1 MAEVTTTTTPPLAEN
16 APVNATDYKPK
27 LEEQMLAYAS
37 IYTMA
42 LICVIWG
49 SIRSLKYVKK
59 TIAKK
64 RLIDASILTSDAKRF
79 PITASLVLFTLYLV
93 FKGNAIQDG
102 VGLARTHVLP
112 HVPETYHHYFDTVAD
127 YLPKGNGTQFSW
139 KEKVNGRWPFLEPY
153 VAQVP
158 EITKQN
164 FVTFLVWLMTY
175 EGVCCLA
182 TLLKPIISFILRLLP
197 VGDRWPRRNISY
209 YLVFKSGKKE
219 MEEGDI
225 EDAKKDNV
233 NKYFEMEFDDHWIW
247 AFLAVSVVGVLHI
260 THRHWITNNIIA
272 VSFSIMG
279 IEMLHVASFKAGAIL
294 LFGLFFY
301 DIFWV
306 FGTDVMTTV
315 AKSIDAPILLMFPQ
329 DLLAHGWQKA
339 SKHGML
345 GLGDIVIPGIFIALL
360 RRFDAHIF
368 EKDTTKQRPRYY
380 FVATMIAYTVGL
392 FATIAIMHHFKA
404 AQPALL
410 YLVPACLITPL
421 ALSLIR
427 GEFSQLWNYS
437 EEHITE
443 RFDSM
448 KKAEKEKIENVNQK
462 KNKQAKKTN

>member
-64 RLIDASILTSDAKRF
+64 RLIDASILTSDAKKF
-79 PITASLVLFTLYLV
+79 PINASLVLFTLYLV

-102 VGLARTHVLP
+102 VALARTHVLP
-112 HVPETYHHYFDTVAD
+112 NIPETYHHYFDTVVD
-127 YLPKGNGTQFSW
+127 YLPKANGTQFSW
-139 KEKVNGRWPFLEPY
+139 RDKVNNYYPSLEPY

-182 TLLKPIISFILRLLP
+182 TLLKPIISFVLRLLP
-197 VGDRWPRRNISY
+197 IGDRWPRRNISY

-247 AFLAVSVVGVLHI
+247 AFLAVSIVGVLHI

-368 EKDTTKQRPRYY
+368 EKDGSKQKSRYY
-380 FVATMIAYTVGL
+380 FAATMVAYTVGL

-421 ALSLIR
+421 TLALIR

-443 RFDSM
+443 RFDSI
-448 KKAEKEKIENVNQK
+448 KKAEKEKIENANQK
-462 KNKQAKKTN
+462 KNKQLKKTN